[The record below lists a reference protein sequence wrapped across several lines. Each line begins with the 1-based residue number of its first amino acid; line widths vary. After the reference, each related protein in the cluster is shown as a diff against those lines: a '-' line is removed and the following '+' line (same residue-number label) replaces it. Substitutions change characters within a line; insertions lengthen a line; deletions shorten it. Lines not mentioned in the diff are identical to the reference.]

1 MTDVH
6 MVVGIVTIALNA
18 IACVYGAWCWWRA
31 HAGAWF
37 WRVLRTAQ
45 AAVVVQVALG
55 GILVLTGRKPPGLH
69 VLYGVLPLLVT
80 LIAEQLRI
88 AAAQMVLDAR
98 GLESSKAVGTL
109 PAEEQRGIVV
119 AIVQRELAVV
129 TLAALVAVVLLL
141 RAAQTAG

>member
-6 MVVGIVTIALNA
+6 LVVGVAAIALNA
-18 IACVYGAWCWWRA
+18 VACVYGAWCWWRA
-31 HAGAWF
+31 HAGRWF

-45 AAVVVQVALG
+45 VAVVVQVALG

-98 GLESSKAVGTL
+98 DLESAKAVGEL
-109 PAEEQRGIVV
+109 PEDQQRGVVV
-119 AIVQRELAVV
+119 AIIQRELAVM
-129 TLAALVAVVLLL
+129 TLAALVVVVLLL
-141 RAAQTAG
+141 RAAQTA